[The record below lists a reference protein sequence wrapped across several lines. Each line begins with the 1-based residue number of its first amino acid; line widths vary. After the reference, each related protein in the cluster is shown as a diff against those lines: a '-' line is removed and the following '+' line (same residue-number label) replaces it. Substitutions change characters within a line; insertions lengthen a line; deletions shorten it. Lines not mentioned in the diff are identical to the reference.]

1 MVLQDLSGSAHRHLK
16 GRSPETDWF
25 NEFRDG
31 RRPHMYRRI
40 TEASGSKSGTYLLD
54 KNQIKWSA
62 PYLECEHGTFVPYWL
77 LTLSAA
83 FYGLKSN
90 SAPEFR

>member
-1 MVLQDLSGSAHRHLK
+1 MH
-16 GRSPETDWF
+16 
-25 NEFRDG
+25 
-31 RRPHMYRRI
+31 RRI

>member
-1 MVLQDLSGSAHRHLK
+1 
-16 GRSPETDWF
+16 
-25 NEFRDG
+25 DG
-31 RRPHMYRRI
+31 RRPQAHRSVP
-40 TEASGSKSGTYLLD
+40 ESSGSNSGSYLLN

-77 LTLSAA
+77 LTLSAG
-83 FYGLKSN
+83 FYGVKSN